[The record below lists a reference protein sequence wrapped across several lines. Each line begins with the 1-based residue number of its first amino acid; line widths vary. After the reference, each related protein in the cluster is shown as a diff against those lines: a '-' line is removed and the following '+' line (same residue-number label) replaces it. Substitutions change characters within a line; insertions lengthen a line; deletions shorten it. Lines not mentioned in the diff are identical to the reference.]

1 MNTPDNELSVLQK
14 LSVFQKMAYLI
25 IDLPKGLGG
34 I

>member
-1 MNTPDNELSVLQK
+1 MSTPGDDV
-14 LSVFQKMAYLI
+14 SVFQKMTYLI